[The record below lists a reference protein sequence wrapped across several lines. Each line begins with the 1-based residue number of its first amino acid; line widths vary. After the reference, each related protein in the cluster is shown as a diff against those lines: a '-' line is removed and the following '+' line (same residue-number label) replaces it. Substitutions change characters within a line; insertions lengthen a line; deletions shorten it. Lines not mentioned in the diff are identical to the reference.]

1 MRAHC
6 HFVALSALLSA
17 AACTALLSCGG
28 AARLL
33 AGEEKAAPQALSAGP
48 LTRTEAL
55 EQLEALPTPAGV
67 SPQLFGELKQGLRTM
82 LKQGPAKYASSPPTG
97 LLNQIQDLTTGIDDL
112 GNEGIQWNYK
122 NAGDYDLNSEV
133 NISDLTPIGQHF
145 GKTEASADWLSAA
158 RFADGDGNGEVNIAD
173 ITPIGMNFLRKV
185 AGYRV
190 EGGPAPEGPF
200 TELGEVAFE
209 SGRPLL
215 TGIRM
220 YHYLPA
226 VQHPAYRVIPLDV
239 LGIPGEP
246 SLPSVEFLVSERT
259 RIVGN
264 PDDPMSPQFNSRAG
278 NQLLLDLPPG
288 APSPL
293 AVGDVVVGSD
303 DGGYLLRVLEVNQ
316 AGQHLEVI
324 GEPATLSDVFL
335 QGGLTQALDDI
346 SQVPPALYTIDLGGQ
361 VLCDVP
367 GLNAVVEAGS
377 IAFLPKAD
385 VAVNY
390 NQYGGVTYLKGLA
403 EGGPLDFNMN
413 VVLTS
418 DELSGPFPASEADK
432 VNFEHL
438 VTSFNFDFLAYQN
451 NVPVTMTLNYEMYT
465 GIEGEG
471 EFFGAYAAEATSQY
485 DGIKLGGIYTLDG
498 GIQEFNEFS
507 QAQIAPPTQPTV
519 SSFGGDVR
527 FSAYCRAEIHIKL
540 YGNPVAGN
548 SEDLALTLS
557 PRVQL
562 SGAHTSTPEVGMN
575 FSVDAALD
583 NSYLMALYHIGM
595 GTDLQQNFFPTNP
608 LFNVMTGFIPT
619 ITPPG

>member
-1 MRAHC
+1 M
-6 HFVALSALLSA
+6 
-17 AACTALLSCGG
+17 
-28 AARLL
+28 
-33 AGEEKAAPQALSAGP
+33 
-48 LTRTEAL
+48 
-55 EQLEALPTPAGV
+55 
-67 SPQLFGELKQGLRTM
+67 
-82 LKQGPAKYASSPPTG
+82 
-97 LLNQIQDLTTGIDDL
+97 
-112 GNEGIQWNYK
+112 
-122 NAGDYDLNSEV
+122 
-133 NISDLTPIGQHF
+133 
-145 GKTEASADWLSAA
+145 
-158 RFADGDGNGEVNIAD
+158 NIAD
-173 ITPIGMNFLRKV
+173 ITPIGQNFLHKV
-185 AGYRV
+185 AGYSI
-190 EGGPAPEGPF
+190 EGGPRPDGPF
-200 TELGEVAFE
+200 SQLDQIPFD

-220 YHYLPA
+220 YQYLPA
-226 VQHPAYRVIPLDV
+226 VQHESYRVIPLDE

-246 SLPSVEFLVSERT
+246 SLPAVQFLVSQKT

-264 PDDPMSPQFNSRAG
+264 PDDPASPQFNARAG
-278 NQLLLDLPPG
+278 NEVLLDLPAG
-288 APSPL
+288 APNPI

-303 DGGYLLRVLEVNQ
+303 DGGYLLRVLDVTQ
-316 AGQHLEVI
+316 TGQQLDVV
-324 GEPATLSDVFL
+324 GEPGTLSDVFL

-346 SQVPPALYTIDLGGQ
+346 SQVPPAVYTIDLGGQ

-367 GLNAVVEAGS
+367 GLNAVVESGS
-377 IAFLPKAD
+377 VAFLPKAD

-418 DELSGPFPASEADK
+418 DEWSGPFPATEADK
-432 VNFEHL
+432 VNFDHL

-451 NVPVTMTLNYEMYT
+451 NVPVTMALEYEMYD

-471 EFFGAYAAEATSQY
+471 DYFGAYQAEASSQY

-498 GIQEFNEFS
+498 GIQEFNEFT
-507 QAQIAPPTQPTV
+507 QAQTPPVTGPTV
-519 SSFGGDVR
+519 SDLGGDVR

-548 SEDLALTLS
+548 SEDLALTLM

-562 SGAHTSTPEVGMN
+562 TGTQSAAPLGVDY
-575 FSVDAALD
+575 SVDAAFD

-595 GTDLQQNFFPTNP
+595 GADVQQNTFLTNP

-619 ITPPG
+619 IIPPG